1 MNDNNIKKAL
11 SVHSCIDLTYNK
23 HTSPILLSLVNP
35 MSQHPDINDNI
46 DSTST
51 NDEQKT
57 LSTSSDSLAHTDID
71 ASMSNEIEHEENKH
85 LRIVNTFMKRRTHM
99 NKNAELALTAPEFS
113 EYLVNNSFGDG
124 DLDGIDNLRTLF
136 ADSPNGSEAPLTLEI
151 GFGLGDSFIEMA
163 AAEPSRNF
171 VGVEVHEPGIG
182 KCAYMAG
189 TQALTNVKIIN
200 GDAIQLLKQ
209 LPENHIDRI
218 QLYFPDPWQ
227 KKRHYKRRFVSP
239 ERMEIVTRTL
249 KQGGWFH
256 TATDWEHYAFW
267 MVEVLDDF
275 TGLTNQAGAGKF
287 TDRPDFRPMTKFERR
302 GLERGHG
309 VWDLI
314 YIKD

>member
-1 MNDNNIKKAL
+1 
-11 SVHSCIDLTYNK
+11 
-23 HTSPILLSLVNP
+23 
-35 MSQHPDINDNI
+35 MSQHSDINDTINST
-46 DSTST
+46 DTTDEHTLNSTSDSINT
-51 NDEQKT
+51 D
-57 LSTSSDSLAHTDID
+57 TSAHQEAEPTSD
-71 ASMSNEIEHEENKH
+71 KH
-85 LRIVNTFMKRRTHM
+85 IRIVNTFMKRRTHM

-113 EYLVNNSFGDG
+113 KYLVNNSFGDG
-124 DLDGIDNLRTLF
+124 DLTGIDDLRALF
-136 ADSPNGSEAPLTLEI
+136 ADSPNGTDAPLTLEI

-163 AAEPSRNF
+163 AAEPTRNF

-189 TQALTNVKIIN
+189 TQNLSNVKIIN

-239 ERMEIVTRTL
+239 ERMTILTRSL

-267 MVEVLDDF
+267 MVEVLDGF
-275 TGLTNQAGAGKF
+275 SGLTNKAGVGSF

>member
-1 MNDNNIKKAL
+1 
-11 SVHSCIDLTYNK
+11 
-23 HTSPILLSLVNP
+23 
-35 MSQHPDINDNI
+35 MSQHSDINNNI
-46 DSTST
+46 NGTNNNSTT
-51 NDEQKT
+51 DEKDPNSSKIMNPATQAT
-57 LSTSSDSLAHTDID
+57 TDTATSMDTD
-71 ASMSNEIEHEENKH
+71 ASSQADPTEGKH
-85 LRIVNTFMKRRTHM
+85 IRIVNTFMKRRTHM
-99 NKNAELALTAPEFS
+99 NKNAELALTAPEFAH
-113 EYLVNNSFGDG
+113 YLVNNSFGDG
-124 DLDGIDNLRTLF
+124 NLDGIDDLRVLF
-136 ADSPNGSEAPLTLEI
+136 ADSPNGSDAPLTLEI

-163 AAEPSRNF
+163 AAEPTRNF

-189 TQALTNVKIIN
+189 TQGLTNVKIIN

-239 ERMEIVTRTL
+239 ERMAIVTRSL

-267 MVEVLDDF
+267 MVEVLDGF
-275 TGLTNQAGAGKF
+275 AGLTNQAGAGNF

>member
-1 MNDNNIKKAL
+1 TSESIDIDN
-11 SVHSCIDLTYNK
+11 
-23 HTSPILLSLVNP
+23 
-35 MSQHPDINDNI
+35 
-46 DSTST
+46 STS
-51 NDEQKT
+51 Q
-57 LSTSSDSLAHTDID
+57 
-71 ASMSNEIEHEENKH
+71 EIEPTSDKH
-85 LRIVNTFMKRRTHM
+85 IRIVNTFMKRRTHM

-124 DLDGIDNLRTLF
+124 DLTGIDNLRTLF
-136 ADSPNGSEAPLTLEI
+136 ADSPNGPDAPLTVEI

-163 AAEPSRNF
+163 AADPTRNF

-189 TQALTNVKIIN
+189 TQDLSNVKIIN

-239 ERMEIVTRTL
+239 ERMTIVTRSL

-267 MVEVLDDF
+267 MVEVLDGF
-275 TGLTNQAGAGKF
+275 AGLTNKAGTGNF
-287 TDRPDFRPMTKFERR
+287 TERPDFRPMTKFERR
-302 GLERGHG
+302 GLDRGHG

>member
-1 MNDNNIKKAL
+1 
-11 SVHSCIDLTYNK
+11 
-23 HTSPILLSLVNP
+23 
-35 MSQHPDINDNI
+35 MSQHPNINDHINGAN
-46 DSTST
+46 TT
-51 NDEQKT
+51 DEQNPNSSNIT
-57 LSTSSDSLAHTDID
+57 NPATQATTDTATSMNTNASSQTDPT
-71 ASMSNEIEHEENKH
+71 EGKH
-85 LRIVNTFMKRRTHM
+85 IRIVNTFMKRRTHM
-99 NKNAELALTAPEFS
+99 NKNAELALTAPEFAH
-113 EYLVNNSFGDG
+113 YLVNNSFGDG
-124 DLDGIDNLRTLF
+124 NLDGIDDLRALF
-136 ADSPNGSEAPLTLEI
+136 ADSSNGSDAPLTVEI

-163 AAEPSRNF
+163 AAEPTRNF

-189 TQALTNVKIIN
+189 TQGLTNVKIIN

-239 ERMEIVTRTL
+239 ERMAIVTRSL

-267 MVEVLDDF
+267 MVEVLDGF
-275 TGLTNQAGAGKF
+275 AGLTNQAGAGNF

>member
-1 MNDNNIKKAL
+1 
-11 SVHSCIDLTYNK
+11 
-23 HTSPILLSLVNP
+23 
-35 MSQHPDINDNI
+35 MSQHSDINDTINSN
-46 DSTST
+46 DTT
-51 NDEQKT
+51 DEQT
-57 LSTSSDSLAHTDID
+57 SNNTSAPIDTDASASQEIEPSSD
-71 ASMSNEIEHEENKH
+71 KH
-85 LRIVNTFMKRRTHM
+85 IRIVNTFMKRRTHM

-124 DLDGIDNLRTLF
+124 DLSGIDNLRALF
-136 ADSPNGSEAPLTLEI
+136 ADSPNGSDAPLTLEI

-163 AAEPSRNF
+163 AADPTRNF

-189 TQALTNVKIIN
+189 TQDLSNVKIIN

-239 ERMEIVTRTL
+239 ERMAIVTRSL

-267 MVEVLDDF
+267 MVEVLDGF
-275 TGLTNQAGAGKF
+275 AGLTNKAGAGNF

>member
-1 MNDNNIKKAL
+1 
-11 SVHSCIDLTYNK
+11 
-23 HTSPILLSLVNP
+23 

-46 DSTST
+46 NGANTT
-51 NDEQKT
+51 DEQNPNNSNIMNPAT
-57 LSTSSDSLAHTDID
+57 QATTDTAISID
-71 ASMSNEIEHEENKH
+71 ADASSQNEPETDKH
-85 LRIVNTFMKRRTHM
+85 IRIVNTFMKRRTHM
-99 NKNAELALTAPEFS
+99 NKNAELALTAPEFAH
-113 EYLVNNSFGDG
+113 YLVNNSFGDG
-124 DLDGIDNLRTLF
+124 NLHGINDLRVLF
-136 ADSPNGSEAPLTLEI
+136 ADSPNGSDAPLTVEI

-163 AAEPSRNF
+163 AAEPTRNF

-189 TQALTNVKIIN
+189 TQGLTNVKIIN

-239 ERMEIVTRTL
+239 ERMAIVTRSL

-267 MVEVLDDF
+267 MVEVLDGF
-275 TGLTNQAGAGKF
+275 AGLTNQAGAGNF

>member
-1 MNDNNIKKAL
+1 
-11 SVHSCIDLTYNK
+11 
-23 HTSPILLSLVNP
+23 
-35 MSQHPDINDNI
+35 MSQHSDINDTINSL
-46 DSTST
+46 DTT
-51 NDEQKT
+51 DEQ
-57 LSTSSDSLAHTDID
+57 TSNNTSAPIDTDTN
-71 ASMSNEIEHEENKH
+71 ARHEIEPGSDKH
-85 LRIVNTFMKRRTHM
+85 IRIVNTFMKRRTHM

-124 DLDGIDNLRTLF
+124 DLSGIDDLRVLF
-136 ADSPNGSEAPLTLEI
+136 ADSPNGSDAPLTLEI

-163 AAEPSRNF
+163 AAEPARNF

-189 TQALTNVKIIN
+189 TQNLSNVKIIN

-239 ERMEIVTRTL
+239 ERMAIVTRSL

-267 MVEVLDDF
+267 MVEVLDGF
-275 TGLTNQAGAGKF
+275 AGLTNKAGAGNF

>member
-1 MNDNNIKKAL
+1 
-11 SVHSCIDLTYNK
+11 
-23 HTSPILLSLVNP
+23 

-46 DSTST
+46 NGANNSTTDEQNPNST
-51 NDEQKT
+51 NPMNPATQAATDT
-57 LSTSSDSLAHTDID
+57 ATSID
-71 ASMSNEIEHEENKH
+71 ADASSQNEPTEGKH
-85 LRIVNTFMKRRTHM
+85 IRIVNTFMKRRTHM
-99 NKNAELALTAPEFS
+99 NKNAELALTAPEFAH
-113 EYLVNNSFGDG
+113 YLVNYSFGDG
-124 DLDGIDNLRTLF
+124 NLEGINDLRVLF
-136 ADSPNGSEAPLTLEI
+136 ADSPNGSDAPLTLEI

-163 AAEPSRNF
+163 AAEPTRNF

-189 TQALTNVKIIN
+189 TQGLTNVKIIN

-239 ERMEIVTRTL
+239 ERMAIVTRSL

-267 MVEVLDDF
+267 MVEVLDAF
-275 TGLTNQAGAGKF
+275 AGLTNQAGAGNF
-287 TDRPDFRPMTKFERR
+287 TVRPDFRPMTKFERR

>member
-1 MNDNNIKKAL
+1 
-11 SVHSCIDLTYNK
+11 
-23 HTSPILLSLVNP
+23 
-35 MSQHPDINDNI
+35 MSQHPNINDHINGAN
-46 DSTST
+46 TT
-51 NDEQKT
+51 DEQNPNSSNIMNPAT
-57 LSTSSDSLAHTDID
+57 QATTDTATSMNTNASSQTDPT
-71 ASMSNEIEHEENKH
+71 EGKH
-85 LRIVNTFMKRRTHM
+85 IRIVNTFMKRRTHM
-99 NKNAELALTAPEFS
+99 NKNAELALTAPEFAH
-113 EYLVNNSFGDG
+113 YLVNNSFGDG
-124 DLDGIDNLRTLF
+124 NLDGIDDLRVLF
-136 ADSPNGSEAPLTLEI
+136 ADSSNGSDAPLTVEI

-163 AAEPSRNF
+163 AAEPTRNF

-189 TQALTNVKIIN
+189 TQGLTNVKIIN

-239 ERMEIVTRTL
+239 ERMAIVTRSL

-267 MVEVLDDF
+267 MVEVLDGF
-275 TGLTNQAGAGKF
+275 AGLTNQAGAGNF

>member
-1 MNDNNIKKAL
+1 
-11 SVHSCIDLTYNK
+11 
-23 HTSPILLSLVNP
+23 
-35 MSQHPDINDNI
+35 MSQHPKHNDLNSSHDTTDAKNPNTTDTINTDMP
-46 DSTST
+46 TV
-51 NDEQKT
+51 
-57 LSTSSDSLAHTDID
+57 SSVKADANSQTEEATD
-71 ASMSNEIEHEENKH
+71 KH
-85 LRIVNTFMKRRTHM
+85 IRIVNTFMKRRTHM
-99 NKNAELALTAPEFS
+99 NKNAELALTAPEFAR
-113 EYLVNNSFGDG
+113 YLVNNSFGDG
-124 DLDGIDNLRTLF
+124 NLDGINDLRALF
-136 ADSPNGSEAPLTLEI
+136 TDSPNGSDAPLTLEI

-163 AAEPSRNF
+163 AAEPTRNF

-189 TQALTNVKIIN
+189 TQGLTNVKIIN

-239 ERMEIVTRTL
+239 ERMAIVTRSL

-267 MVEVLDDF
+267 MVEILDAF
-275 TGLTNQAGAGKF
+275 AGLTNQAGAGNF
-287 TDRPDFRPMTKFERR
+287 TARPDFRPMTKFERR

>member
-1 MNDNNIKKAL
+1 
-11 SVHSCIDLTYNK
+11 
-23 HTSPILLSLVNP
+23 
-35 MSQHPDINDNI
+35 MSQHSDINDTINST
-46 DSTST
+46 DTTDEHTLNSTSDSINT
-51 NDEQKT
+51 D
-57 LSTSSDSLAHTDID
+57 TSAHQEVEPTSD
-71 ASMSNEIEHEENKH
+71 KH
-85 LRIVNTFMKRRTHM
+85 IRIVNTFMKRRTHM

-113 EYLVNNSFGDG
+113 KYLVNNSFGDG
-124 DLDGIDNLRTLF
+124 DLTGIDDLRALF
-136 ADSPNGSEAPLTLEI
+136 ADSPNGTDAPLTLEI

-163 AAEPSRNF
+163 AAEPTRNF

-189 TQALTNVKIIN
+189 TQDLGNVKIIN

-239 ERMEIVTRTL
+239 ERMTILTRSL

-267 MVEVLDDF
+267 MVEVLDGF
-275 TGLTNQAGAGKF
+275 SGLTNKAGVGSF

>member
-1 MNDNNIKKAL
+1 
-11 SVHSCIDLTYNK
+11 
-23 HTSPILLSLVNP
+23 
-35 MSQHPDINDNI
+35 MSQHSDINDTINSL
-46 DSTST
+46 DTT
-51 NDEQKT
+51 DEQT
-57 LSTSSDSLAHTDID
+57 FNNTSAPIDTDTNASQEIEPSSD
-71 ASMSNEIEHEENKH
+71 KH
-85 LRIVNTFMKRRTHM
+85 IRIVNTFMKRRTHM
-99 NKNAELALTAPEFS
+99 NKNAELALTSPEFS

-124 DLDGIDNLRTLF
+124 DLSGIDDLRVLF
-136 ADSPNGSEAPLTLEI
+136 ADSPNGSDAPLTLEI

-163 AAEPSRNF
+163 AAEPARNF

-189 TQALTNVKIIN
+189 TQNLSNVKIIN

-239 ERMEIVTRTL
+239 ERMAIVTRSL

-267 MVEVLDDF
+267 MVEVLDGF
-275 TGLTNQAGAGKF
+275 AGLTNKAGAGNF

>member
-1 MNDNNIKKAL
+1 
-11 SVHSCIDLTYNK
+11 
-23 HTSPILLSLVNP
+23 

-46 DSTST
+46 NGANTTDEQNPNST
-51 NDEQKT
+51 NPMNPEAQAT
-57 LSTSSDSLAHTDID
+57 TVTAISID
-71 ASMSNEIEHEENKH
+71 ADASSQNEPETDKH
-85 LRIVNTFMKRRTHM
+85 IRIVNTFMKRRTHM
-99 NKNAELALTAPEFS
+99 NKNAELALTAPEFAH
-113 EYLVNNSFGDG
+113 YLVNNSFGDG
-124 DLDGIDNLRTLF
+124 NLDGINDLRVLF
-136 ADSPNGSEAPLTLEI
+136 SDSPNGSDAPLTVEI

-163 AAEPSRNF
+163 AAEPTRNF

-189 TQALTNVKIIN
+189 TQGLTNVKIIN

-239 ERMEIVTRTL
+239 ERMAIVTRSL

-267 MVEVLDDF
+267 MVEVLDSF
-275 TGLTNQAGAGKF
+275 AGLTNQAGAGNF

>member
-1 MNDNNIKKAL
+1 
-11 SVHSCIDLTYNK
+11 
-23 HTSPILLSLVNP
+23 

-46 DSTST
+46 TGTNTTDEQNPNTT
-51 NDEQKT
+51 NDM
-57 LSTSSDSLAHTDID
+57 STMNSATHTATSVDADSNSQAEPT
-71 ASMSNEIEHEENKH
+71 EGKH
-85 LRIVNTFMKRRTHM
+85 IRIVNTFMKRRTHM
-99 NKNAELALTAPEFS
+99 NKNAELALTAPEFAH
-113 EYLVNNSFGDG
+113 YLVNNSFGDG
-124 DLDGIDNLRTLF
+124 NLDGIDDLRVLF
-136 ADSPNGSEAPLTLEI
+136 ADSPNGSDAPLTLEI

-163 AAEPSRNF
+163 TAEPTRNF

-189 TQALTNVKIIN
+189 TQGLTNVKIIN

-239 ERMEIVTRTL
+239 ERMAIVTRSL

-267 MVEVLDDF
+267 MVEVLDGF
-275 TGLTNQAGAGKF
+275 TGLSNQAGVGNF
-287 TDRPDFRPMTKFERR
+287 TNRPDFRPMTKFERR

>member
-1 MNDNNIKKAL
+1 
-11 SVHSCIDLTYNK
+11 
-23 HTSPILLSLVNP
+23 
-35 MSQHPDINDNI
+35 MSQHSDINDNVNST
-46 DSTST
+46 DTTDEQTPNSTSEPIDID
-51 NDEQKT
+51 N
-57 LSTSSDSLAHTDID
+57 STSQ
-71 ASMSNEIEHEENKH
+71 EIEPTSDKH
-85 LRIVNTFMKRRTHM
+85 IRIVNTFMKRRTHM

-124 DLDGIDNLRTLF
+124 DLTGIDNLRTLF
-136 ADSPNGSEAPLTLEI
+136 ADSPNGPDAPLTVEI

-163 AAEPSRNF
+163 AADPTRNF

-189 TQALTNVKIIN
+189 TQNLSNVKIIN

-239 ERMEIVTRTL
+239 ERMTIVTRSL

-267 MVEVLDDF
+267 MVEVLDGF
-275 TGLTNQAGAGKF
+275 VGLTNKAGKGNF
-287 TDRPDFRPMTKFERR
+287 TERPDFRPMTKFERR
-302 GLERGHG
+302 GLDRGHG

>member
-1 MNDNNIKKAL
+1 
-11 SVHSCIDLTYNK
+11 
-23 HTSPILLSLVNP
+23 
-35 MSQHPDINDNI
+35 MSQHPNINDHINGAN
-46 DSTST
+46 TT
-51 NDEQKT
+51 DEQ
-57 LSTSSDSLAHTDID
+57 TSNSSNIMPPETQATTDTATSMDTD
-71 ASMSNEIEHEENKH
+71 ASGQADPTEGKH
-85 LRIVNTFMKRRTHM
+85 IRIVNTFMKRRTHM
-99 NKNAELALTAPEFS
+99 NKNAELALTAPEFAH
-113 EYLVNNSFGDG
+113 YLVNNSFGDG
-124 DLDGIDNLRTLF
+124 NLDGIDDLRVLF
-136 ADSPNGSEAPLTLEI
+136 ADSPNGSDAPLTLEI

-163 AAEPSRNF
+163 TAEPTRNF

-189 TQALTNVKIIN
+189 TQGLTNVKIIN

-239 ERMEIVTRTL
+239 ERMAIVTRSL

-267 MVEVLDDF
+267 MVEVLDGF
-275 TGLTNQAGAGKF
+275 TGLSNQAGVGNF
-287 TDRPDFRPMTKFERR
+287 TNRPDFRPMTKFERR

>member
-1 MNDNNIKKAL
+1 
-11 SVHSCIDLTYNK
+11 
-23 HTSPILLSLVNP
+23 

-46 DSTST
+46 NGANTTDEQNPNST
-51 NDEQKT
+51 NPMNPEAQAATDT
-57 LSTSSDSLAHTDID
+57 ATSID
-71 ASMSNEIEHEENKH
+71 ANASSQNEPTEGKH
-85 LRIVNTFMKRRTHM
+85 IRIVNTFMKRRTHM
-99 NKNAELALTAPEFS
+99 NKNAELALTAPEFAH
-113 EYLVNNSFGDG
+113 YLVNNSFGDG
-124 DLDGIDNLRTLF
+124 NLDGINDLRVLF
-136 ADSPNGSEAPLTLEI
+136 ADSPNGSDAPLTVEI

-163 AAEPSRNF
+163 AAEPTRNF

-189 TQALTNVKIIN
+189 TQGLTNVKIIN

-239 ERMEIVTRTL
+239 ERMAIVTRSL

-267 MVEVLDDF
+267 MVEVLDGF
-275 TGLTNQAGAGKF
+275 AGLTNQAGAGNF

>member
-1 MNDNNIKKAL
+1 
-11 SVHSCIDLTYNK
+11 
-23 HTSPILLSLVNP
+23 

-46 DSTST
+46 NGANTTDEQNPNST
-51 NDEQKT
+51 NTMNPATHAATDT
-57 LSTSSDSLAHTDID
+57 ATSIDVD
-71 ASMSNEIEHEENKH
+71 ASSQIEPTEGKH
-85 LRIVNTFMKRRTHM
+85 IRIVNTFMKRRTHM
-99 NKNAELALTAPEFS
+99 NKNAELALTAPEFAH
-113 EYLVNNSFGDG
+113 YLVNNSFGDG
-124 DLDGIDNLRTLF
+124 NLDGINDLRVLF
-136 ADSPNGSEAPLTLEI
+136 ADSPNGSDAPLTVEI

-163 AAEPSRNF
+163 AAEPTRNF

-189 TQALTNVKIIN
+189 TQGLTNVKIIN

-239 ERMEIVTRTL
+239 ERMAIVTRSL

-267 MVEVLDDF
+267 MVEVLDGF
-275 TGLTNQAGAGKF
+275 AGLTNQAGAGNF

>member
-1 MNDNNIKKAL
+1 
-11 SVHSCIDLTYNK
+11 
-23 HTSPILLSLVNP
+23 

-46 DSTST
+46 NGANTTDEQNPNST
-51 NDEQKT
+51 NPMNPEAQAT
-57 LSTSSDSLAHTDID
+57 TVTAISID
-71 ASMSNEIEHEENKH
+71 ADASSQNEPETDKH
-85 LRIVNTFMKRRTHM
+85 IRIVNTFMKRRTHM
-99 NKNAELALTAPEFS
+99 NKNAELALTAPEFAH
-113 EYLVNNSFGDG
+113 YLVNNSFGDG
-124 DLDGIDNLRTLF
+124 NLEGINDLRVLF
-136 ADSPNGSEAPLTLEI
+136 ADSPNGSDAPLTVEI

-163 AAEPSRNF
+163 AAEPTRNF

-189 TQALTNVKIIN
+189 TQGLTNVKIIN

-239 ERMEIVTRTL
+239 ERMAIVTRSL

-267 MVEVLDDF
+267 MVEVLDGF
-275 TGLTNQAGAGKF
+275 VGLTNQAGAGNF

>member
-1 MNDNNIKKAL
+1 
-11 SVHSCIDLTYNK
+11 
-23 HTSPILLSLVNP
+23 
-35 MSQHPDINDNI
+35 MSQHSDINDTINSL
-46 DSTST
+46 DTT
-51 NDEQKT
+51 DEQ
-57 LSTSSDSLAHTDID
+57 TSNNTSAPIDTDTN
-71 ASMSNEIEHEENKH
+71 ASHEIEPGSDKH
-85 LRIVNTFMKRRTHM
+85 IRIVNTFMKRRTHM

-124 DLDGIDNLRTLF
+124 DLSGIDDLRVLF
-136 ADSPNGSEAPLTLEI
+136 ADSPNGSDAPLTLEI

-163 AAEPSRNF
+163 AAEPARNF

-189 TQALTNVKIIN
+189 TQNLSNVKIIN

-239 ERMEIVTRTL
+239 ERMAIVTRSL

-267 MVEVLDDF
+267 MVEVLDGF
-275 TGLTNQAGAGKF
+275 AGLTNKAGAGNF

>member
-1 MNDNNIKKAL
+1 
-11 SVHSCIDLTYNK
+11 
-23 HTSPILLSLVNP
+23 
-35 MSQHPDINDNI
+35 MSQHSDINDNAN
-46 DSTST
+46 STIT
-51 NDEQKT
+51 DEQHLT
-57 LSTSSDSLAHTDID
+57 HTNENHTNESIDID
-71 ASMSNEIEHEENKH
+71 TNTNHEIEPGADKH

-99 NKNAELALTAPEFS
+99 NKNAELALTDPEFA

-124 DLDGIDNLRTLF
+124 NLDGIDNLRSLF
-136 ADSPNGSEAPLTLEI
+136 TGGPNGADAPLTLEI

-163 AAEPSRNF
+163 AAEPTRNF

-189 TQALTNVKIIN
+189 TQNLTNVKIIN

-239 ERMEIVTRTL
+239 ERMAIVTRSL

-267 MVEVLDDF
+267 MVEVLDGF
-275 TGLTNQAGAGKF
+275 SGLTNQAGAGKF

>member
-1 MNDNNIKKAL
+1 
-11 SVHSCIDLTYNK
+11 
-23 HTSPILLSLVNP
+23 
-35 MSQHPDINDNI
+35 MSQPTDINDSIN
-46 DSTST
+46 STDTTDEQTFNST
-51 NDEQKT
+51 NEPINTD
-57 LSTSSDSLAHTDID
+57 TSESQ
-71 ASMSNEIEHEENKH
+71 EIEPNSDKH
-85 LRIVNTFMKRRTHM
+85 IRIVNTFMKRRTHM

-124 DLDGIDNLRTLF
+124 DLSGIDDLRVLF

-151 GFGLGDSFIEMA
+151 GFGLGVSFIEMA

-189 TQALTNVKIIN
+189 TQELSNVKIIN

-239 ERMEIVTRTL
+239 ERMTILTRSL

-256 TATDWEHYAFW
+256 AATDWEHYAFW
-267 MVEVLDDF
+267 MVDVLDGF
-275 TGLTNQAGAGKF
+275 AGLTNKAGTGNF

-302 GLERGHG
+302 GLDRGHG

>member
-1 MNDNNIKKAL
+1 
-11 SVHSCIDLTYNK
+11 
-23 HTSPILLSLVNP
+23 

-46 DSTST
+46 NGANTTDEQNPNST
-51 NDEQKT
+51 NPMNPEAQAATDT
-57 LSTSSDSLAHTDID
+57 ATSID
-71 ASMSNEIEHEENKH
+71 ANASSQNEPTEGKH
-85 LRIVNTFMKRRTHM
+85 IRIVNTFMKRRTHM
-99 NKNAELALTAPEFS
+99 NKNAELALTAPEFAH
-113 EYLVNNSFGDG
+113 YLVNNSFGDG
-124 DLDGIDNLRTLF
+124 NLESINDLRVLF
-136 ADSPNGSEAPLTLEI
+136 ADSPNGSDAPLTVEI

-163 AAEPSRNF
+163 AAEPTRNF

-189 TQALTNVKIIN
+189 TQGLTNVKIIN

-239 ERMEIVTRTL
+239 ERMAIVTRSL

-267 MVEVLDDF
+267 MVEVLDGF
-275 TGLTNQAGAGKF
+275 AGLTNQAGAGNF

>member
-1 MNDNNIKKAL
+1 
-11 SVHSCIDLTYNK
+11 
-23 HTSPILLSLVNP
+23 
-35 MSQHPDINDNI
+35 MSQHSDINDNLNST
-46 DSTST
+46 DTTDEQTPNSTS
-51 NDEQKT
+51 EPI
-57 LSTSSDSLAHTDID
+57 DID
-71 ASMSNEIEHEENKH
+71 NSTNQEIEPTSDKH
-85 LRIVNTFMKRRTHM
+85 IRIVNTFMKRRTHM

-124 DLDGIDNLRTLF
+124 DLTGIDNLRTLF
-136 ADSPNGSEAPLTLEI
+136 ADSPNGPDAPLTVEI

-163 AAEPSRNF
+163 AADPTRNF

-189 TQALTNVKIIN
+189 TQDLSNVKIIN

-239 ERMEIVTRTL
+239 ERMTIVTRSL

-267 MVEVLDDF
+267 MVEVLDGF
-275 TGLTNQAGAGKF
+275 AGLTNKAGTGNF
-287 TDRPDFRPMTKFERR
+287 TERPDFRPMTKFERR
-302 GLERGHG
+302 GLDRGHG

>member
-1 MNDNNIKKAL
+1 
-11 SVHSCIDLTYNK
+11 
-23 HTSPILLSLVNP
+23 

-46 DSTST
+46 NGANTTDEQNPNST
-51 NDEQKT
+51 NTMNPENQATNDT
-57 LSTSSDSLAHTDID
+57 ATSIAADPSSQ
-71 ASMSNEIEHEENKH
+71 NEPTEGKH
-85 LRIVNTFMKRRTHM
+85 IRIVNTFMKRRTHM
-99 NKNAELALTAPEFS
+99 NKNAELALTAPEFAH
-113 EYLVNNSFGDG
+113 YLVNNSFGDG
-124 DLDGIDNLRTLF
+124 NLDGINDLRVLF
-136 ADSPNGSEAPLTLEI
+136 ADSPNGSDAPLTVEI

-163 AAEPSRNF
+163 AAEPTRNF

-189 TQALTNVKIIN
+189 TQGLTNVKIIN

-239 ERMEIVTRTL
+239 ERMAIVTRSL

-267 MVEVLDDF
+267 MVEVLDGF
-275 TGLTNQAGAGKF
+275 AGLTNQAGAGNF

>member
-1 MNDNNIKKAL
+1 
-11 SVHSCIDLTYNK
+11 
-23 HTSPILLSLVNP
+23 

-46 DSTST
+46 NGANTTDEQNPNST
-51 NDEQKT
+51 NTMNPATHAATDT
-57 LSTSSDSLAHTDID
+57 ATSID
-71 ASMSNEIEHEENKH
+71 ADASSQIEPTEGKH
-85 LRIVNTFMKRRTHM
+85 IRIVNTFMKRRTHM
-99 NKNAELALTAPEFS
+99 NKNAELALTAPEFAH
-113 EYLVNNSFGDG
+113 YLVNNSFGDG
-124 DLDGIDNLRTLF
+124 NLDGINDLRVLF
-136 ADSPNGSEAPLTLEI
+136 ADSPNGSDAPLTLEI

-163 AAEPSRNF
+163 AAEPTRNF

-189 TQALTNVKIIN
+189 TQGLTNVKIIN

-239 ERMEIVTRTL
+239 ERMAIVTRSL

-267 MVEVLDDF
+267 MVEVLDGF
-275 TGLTNQAGAGKF
+275 AGLTNQAGAGNF

>member
-1 MNDNNIKKAL
+1 
-11 SVHSCIDLTYNK
+11 
-23 HTSPILLSLVNP
+23 
-35 MSQHPDINDNI
+35 MSQHPDINDHINGAN
-46 DSTST
+46 TT
-51 NDEQKT
+51 DEQ
-57 LSTSSDSLAHTDID
+57 TSNSSNIMPPETQATTDTATSMDTD
-71 ASMSNEIEHEENKH
+71 ASGQADPTEGKH
-85 LRIVNTFMKRRTHM
+85 IRIVNTFMKRRTHM
-99 NKNAELALTAPEFS
+99 NKNAELALTAPEFAH
-113 EYLVNNSFGDG
+113 YLVNNSFGDG
-124 DLDGIDNLRTLF
+124 NLDGIDDLRVLF
-136 ADSPNGSEAPLTLEI
+136 ADSPNGSDAPLTVEI

-163 AAEPSRNF
+163 AAEPTRNF

-189 TQALTNVKIIN
+189 TQGLTNVKIIN

-239 ERMEIVTRTL
+239 ERMAIVTRSL

-267 MVEVLDDF
+267 MVEVLDGF
-275 TGLTNQAGAGKF
+275 AGLTNQAGAGNF

>member
-1 MNDNNIKKAL
+1 
-11 SVHSCIDLTYNK
+11 
-23 HTSPILLSLVNP
+23 
-35 MSQHPDINDNI
+35 MSHPA
-46 DSTST
+46 
-51 NDEQKT
+51 DEPP
-57 LSTSSDSLAHTDID
+57 LNSANESIDID
-71 ASMSNEIEHEENKH
+71 ASADTDAEPTSDKH

-99 NKNAELALTAPEFS
+99 NKNAELALTAPEFA

-124 DLDGIDNLRTLF
+124 NLEGIDDLRSLF
-136 ADSPNGSEAPLTLEI
+136 ADSPNGSDAPLTLEI

-163 AAEPSRNF
+163 AAEPTRNF
-171 VGVEVHEPGIG
+171 VGIEVHEPGIG

-189 TQALTNVKIIN
+189 TQGLTNVKIIN

-209 LPENHIDRI
+209 LPQNHIDRI

-239 ERMEIVTRTL
+239 ERMSIVTHSL

-267 MVEVLDDF
+267 MVEVLDGF
-275 TGLTNQAGAGKF
+275 EGLTNQAGAGNF
-287 TDRPDFRPMTKFERR
+287 TKRPDFRPMTKFERR
-302 GLERGHG
+302 GLDRGHG

>member
-1 MNDNNIKKAL
+1 
-11 SVHSCIDLTYNK
+11 
-23 HTSPILLSLVNP
+23 
-35 MSQHPDINDNI
+35 MSQHPKHNDLNSSH
-46 DSTST
+46 DTTDAKNPNTTDTT
-51 NDEQKT
+51 NTDMPT
-57 LSTSSDSLAHTDID
+57 VSSVKADANSQTEEATD
-71 ASMSNEIEHEENKH
+71 KH
-85 LRIVNTFMKRRTHM
+85 IRIVNTFMKRRTHM
-99 NKNAELALTAPEFS
+99 NKNAELALTAPEFAR
-113 EYLVNNSFGDG
+113 YLVNNSFGDG
-124 DLDGIDNLRTLF
+124 NLDGINDLRALF
-136 ADSPNGSEAPLTLEI
+136 ADSPNGSDAPLTLEI

-163 AAEPSRNF
+163 AAEPTRNF

-189 TQALTNVKIIN
+189 TQGLTNVKIIN

-239 ERMEIVTRTL
+239 ERMAIVTRSL

-267 MVEVLDDF
+267 MVEVLDAF
-275 TGLTNQAGAGKF
+275 AGLTNQAGAGNF